1 MQKHSKGLCS
11 WPGLQSMPHSD
22 LTEIGERGINMSGGQ
37 KQRIQLL
44 VHSIMCR
51 YLSPGQ
57 SIQCGRC
64 SHAGQPSQGRFHM
77 TTSPTHPAINFDCFM
92 VWNWKHLRK
101 NIYAWEWGRDEAV
114 LAFLIWHDMI
124 VVQDCMMEVLAD
136 KTVVLVTQ
144 VEFLPSVNR
153 IVVSIMWEIR
163 CWHVM
168 IGMEANMHGS
178 LAMEAAH

>member
-1 MQKHSKGLCS
+1 
-11 WPGLQSMPHSD
+11 
-22 LTEIGERGINMSGGQ
+22 
-37 KQRIQLL
+37 
-44 VHSIMCR
+44 
-51 YLSPGQ
+51 
-57 SIQCGRC
+57 
-64 SHAGQPSQGRFHM
+64 
-77 TTSPTHPAINFDCFM
+77 
-92 VWNWKHLRK
+92 
-101 NIYAWEWGRDEAV
+101 
-114 LAFLIWHDMI
+114 
-124 VVQDCMMEVLAD
+124 MMEVLAD